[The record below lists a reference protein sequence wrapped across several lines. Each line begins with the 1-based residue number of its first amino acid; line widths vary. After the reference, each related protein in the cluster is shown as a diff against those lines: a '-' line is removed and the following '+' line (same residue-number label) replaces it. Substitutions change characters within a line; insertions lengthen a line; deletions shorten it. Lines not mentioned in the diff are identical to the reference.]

1 VSRSPEEISARIRAT
16 LATSEPGLSCERGTP
31 ERKIIDACS
40 EAISEG
46 YVDMYL
52 VGSLLDLDNK
62 VGLELEQF
70 VGVFGFGRLQGRKA
84 SGVVRMKTA
93 TALSTDQLIVVGS
106 QFYTKGSQTNAGG
119 ARLYFASTQAVTLTA
134 GSLTVDIPV
143 QCTEAGTKG
152 NVPPDSITSF
162 GSAIA
167 TSTVTNLVAF
177 SGGVDVENDAELRQ
191 RFKDTLLRNIAGTT
205 DWYRALSLQNDKVG
219 RVAVYGPTTLYRTQ
233 LKAPSTQTNLS
244 TMVSQD
250 PFGRSD
256 VKYVWSDMESVFINL
271 GQSNE
276 KFFNPGST
284 NDYTLAWP
292 YFTRISTG
300 QIAQNDIVDLE
311 FQYTTRC
318 SRNEPGSGITNKVD
332 VFVDGVDPFTVTE
345 RTAILPST
353 TLQLVSTPTT
363 AWNYKGNFERVPTAA
378 YPAPGDPAQGSRF
391 VRLSSVPIVTFPSS
405 ITVNGTV
412 YNQGQ
417 HYHLIRSTTTLAG
430 SHREITGLE
439 WPSGVSGTIT
449 DNTQLTLTYI
459 YNRVPELLSAVMDT
473 SKQICTDVMVHQAK
487 WNYVIPCL
495 SVQYARTYSPSS
507 VEAAIKDHLTRY
519 FSAMQYGQ
527 QVKITQLLMA
537 VQQIIGVENVTLV
550 TDTAL
555 GAGNYGIG
563 VSTDPQG
570 TYVTQ
575 VADFKFA
582 DNVLPILQDVK
593 ITRKSEI

>member
-52 VGSLLDLDNK
+52 VGSMLDLDNK

-134 GSLTVDIPV
+134 GSLTVDVPV

-152 NVPPDSITSF
+152 NVPSDSITSF
-162 GSAIA
+162 GSTIA

-205 DWYRALSLQNDKVG
+205 DWYRALSLQNNKVG

-233 LKAPSTQTNLS
+233 LKVSSNSINLS
-244 TMVSQD
+244 GVLSQ
-250 PFGRSD
+250 D
-256 VKYVWSDMESVFINL
+256 VKYVWPGMESVFINL

-276 KFFNPGST
+276 KFFNPGAT
-284 NDYTLAWP
+284 NDYSVSNWP
-292 YFTRISTG
+292 TFERISTG
-300 QIAQNDIVDLE
+300 KIALNDIVDLE

-412 YNQGQ
+412 YNRGQ

-495 SVQYARTYSPSS
+495 SVEYARTYSPSS

-527 QVKITQLLMA
+527 QVKVTQLLMA

-555 GAGNYGIG
+555 GAGNYGIN
-563 VSTDPQG
+563 VAADPVG
-570 TYVTQ
+570 TYSAK

>member
-1 VSRSPEEISARIRAT
+1 MSRSPEEISARIRAT

-52 VGSLLDLDNK
+52 VGSMLDLDNK

-134 GSLTVDIPV
+134 GSLTVDVPV

-152 NVPPDSITSF
+152 NVPSDSITSF
-162 GSAIA
+162 GSTIA

-205 DWYRALSLQNDKVG
+205 DWYRALSLQNNKVG
-219 RVAVYGPTTLYRTQ
+219 RVAVYGPTALYRTQ
-233 LKAPSTQTNLS
+233 LKVSSNSINLS
-244 TMVSQD
+244 GVLSQ
-250 PFGRSD
+250 D
-256 VKYVWSDMESVFINL
+256 VKYVWPGMESVFINL

-276 KFFNPGST
+276 KFFNPGAT
-284 NDYTLAWP
+284 NDYSVSNWP
-292 YFTRISTG
+292 TFERISTG
-300 QIAQNDIVDLE
+300 KIALNDIVDLE

-345 RTAILPST
+345 RTAILPAA

-391 VRLSSVPIVTFPSS
+391 VRLSSVPIVTFPTS

-495 SVQYARTYSPSS
+495 SVEYARTYSPSS

-527 QVKITQLLMA
+527 QVKVTQLLMA

-555 GAGNYGIG
+555 GAGNYGIK
-563 VSTDPQG
+563 VAADPVG
-570 TYVTQ
+570 TYSAK